1 MIRVGVTGGI
11 GSGKTHICN
20 IFSRMNIPVYNA
32 DTEAKKLADLDPEI
46 KEEIISL
53 LGSGVYTKTGLN
65 RSLLADMIFKDSGL
79 LEKINAIIHPRVAVH
94 FKKWGE
100 EKSHA
105 PYIIQESAILFE
117 SKAYTIF
124 DKIIVVFS
132 PDEIRFRRLL
142 QRANMTR
149 ERIEAIMSNQISE
162 HEKIRRSDY
171 IVYNDEK
178 QLVIPQVLHIHRK
191 LLELC

>member
-11 GSGKTHICN
+11 GSGKTHICS
-20 IFSRMNIPVYNA
+20 IFFRMNIPVYNA
-32 DTEAKKLADLDPEI
+32 DTEAKKLADHDPEI

-53 LGSGVYTKTGLN
+53 LSRKVYTKTGLN
-65 RSLLADMIFKDSGL
+65 RPLLADMIFRDSGL

-94 FKKWGE
+94 FKKWGD
-100 EKSHA
+100 EKSSV

-117 SKAYTIF
+117 SNAYTIF

-132 PDEIRFRRLL
+132 PDEIRLRRLL
-142 QRANMTR
+142 QRENMTS
-149 ERIEAIMSNQISE
+149 ERIQAIMSNQISE
-162 HEKIRRSDY
+162 QEKIQRADY

-178 QLVIPQVLHIHRK
+178 QLVIPQVLNIHTK